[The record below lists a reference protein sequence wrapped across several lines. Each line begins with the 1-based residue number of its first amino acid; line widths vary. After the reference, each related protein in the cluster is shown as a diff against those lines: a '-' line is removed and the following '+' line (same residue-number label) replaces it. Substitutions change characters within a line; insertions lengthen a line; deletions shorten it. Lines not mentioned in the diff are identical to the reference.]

1 MKKLLTIL
9 VVALIATATVF
20 ADVSFSGS
28 ATVGYKFNFDGYAT
42 VYGND
47 NDTADLSLAVTTDY
61 FKVALRDI
69 LGTNEGGGGLNS
81 LDVKAQITLYLDKA
95 LADAG
100 LELPVA
106 LTGYAGNASVSGF
119 YAYSDPTGTIDD
131 NFDGFSSKYNN
142 RNHYPV
148 GLDVGYQNYVTVRG
162 IYDFYQGT
170 DGYMFSAKSTP
181 VEGVDVALS
190 FTNYP
195 AEICHDAVVADYG
208 LNISAKADIAKL
220 AGLDFNLDA
229 SAMAFIGMGD
239 GYDSA
244 NNLYFAAVTG
254 GYQDIGAYVEY
265 VYNDYENGVALA
277 HGINIGGSYNGI
289 ENLSLGAGI
298 ALRDLSDV
306 SVDTFGY
313 NISAAYTLGTVT
325 YKAVF
330 LDVNHKPGFKL
341 QMSLDF

>member
-9 VVALIATATVF
+9 VIALIATATVF

-28 ATVGYKFNFDGYAT
+28 ATVGYKFNFED
-42 VYGND
+42 VREIYGED
-47 NDTADLSLAVTTDY
+47 ADTADVTVAVTTDY
-61 FKVALRDI
+61 FKVALRTI
-69 LGTNEGGGGLNS
+69 TGLGLNS
-81 LDVKAQITLYLDKA
+81 LDTNAQISLFLDKA

-100 LELPVA
+100 LEIPVA
-106 LTGYAGNASVSGF
+106 LTAYVGDASVSGF

-131 NFDGFSSKYNN
+131 NYDGFGSSNN
-142 RNHYPV
+142 TRNDYPI

-190 FTNYP
+190 FANDPT
-195 AEICHDAVVADYG
+195 EIANNSEYG
-208 LNISAKADIAKL
+208 INISAKADIAKL

-265 VYNDYENGVALA
+265 VYNDYANGVAQA
-277 HGINIGGSYNGI
+277 HGINIGGSYKGI

-298 ALRDLSDV
+298 SLRDLTNV
-306 SVDTFGY
+306 NGDTFGY
-313 NISAAYTLGTVT
+313 SLSAAYTLGTVT

-330 LDVNHKPGFKL
+330 LDVEHKPGFKL
-341 QMSLDF
+341 QMSLSF